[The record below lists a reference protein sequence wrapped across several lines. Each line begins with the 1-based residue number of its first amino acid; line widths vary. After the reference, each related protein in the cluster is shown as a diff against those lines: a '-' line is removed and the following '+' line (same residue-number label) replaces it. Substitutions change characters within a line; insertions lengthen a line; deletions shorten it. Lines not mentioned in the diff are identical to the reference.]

1 VKTEGADPMDSKY
14 RELLEEAQEY
24 SEKYVEGVASMPAF
38 PDEEG
43 LSALDEFDEPMPEQS
58 TDAMEVIRRLEKAG
72 SATVAQIGGRCFG
85 FVNGSVLPAAH
96 AAEWIADTW
105 NQNGSLYVMSPAVS
119 KIEDVCEK
127 WIVDLF
133 GLPEGTAMGL
143 VTGSSNAIICALA
156 AARNE
161 MYRRQG
167 YDLSAEGFRN
177 APKIRVVAGEGAHSA
192 VFAAL
197 SVLGIGKNEVEIV
210 PDDECGRMK
219 PECLPEL
226 DDKTILILQAGH
238 VTGGHFDPFDEICE
252 KANKAGAWV
261 HIDGAFGLWAA
272 ASEKQKH
279 LTKGIDKADSFSVD
293 AHKTLNAGYDCG
305 IVLCRDRDAL
315 ASALQASGAYIEYG
329 ENRDGM
335 LYTTEM
341 SRRGRALPLWAV
353 LKQLGKSG
361 VEQLIDQLCDNAE
374 YFVRGLEAAGF
385 TVPVPPCFNQG
396 MVRCGTP
403 EQTRAVLER
412 IQHSGDCFCSGSQW
426 DGVPVIRISV
436 CSYATT
442 KEDIDRSIEVFKKAL
457 AETV

>member
-1 VKTEGADPMDSKY
+1 MDRKY
-14 RELLEEAQEY
+14 RALLKEAQEY
-24 SEKYVEGVASMPAF
+24 SERYVEGVASMPAF
-38 PDEEG
+38 PDDKG
-43 LSALDEFDEPMPEQS
+43 LSVLPEFDEPMPEQS
-58 TDAMEVIRRLEKAG
+58 TDAADVIRKLETVG
-72 SATVAQIGGRCFG
+72 SATTAQIGGRCFG

-105 NQNGSLYVMSPAVS
+105 NQNGALYVMSPAVS
-119 KIEDVCEK
+119 KIEEVCEK

-133 GLPEGTAMGL
+133 GLPQETAMGL

-161 MYRRQG
+161 IYRRRG
-167 YDLSAEGFRN
+167 YDIGAEGLRN
-177 APKIRVVAGEGAHSA
+177 APGIRIVVGEGAHSA

-197 SVLGIGKNEVEIV
+197 SVLGIGRNEVEVV
-210 PDDECGRMK
+210 PADEYGRMK

-226 DDKTILILQAGH
+226 DGTTILILQAGH

-252 KANKAGAWV
+252 RAKKVGAWV
-261 HIDGAFGLWAA
+261 HVDGAFGLWAA

-279 LTKGIDKADSFSVD
+279 LTKGIEKADSFSVD

-305 IVLCRDRDAL
+305 IVLCRHRDAL
-315 ASALQASGAYIEYG
+315 ASAMQASGAYIEYG

-353 LKQLGKSG
+353 LKQLGKTG
-361 VEQLIDQLCDNAE
+361 VGQLIDQLCDNAE
-374 YFVRGLEAAGF
+374 YFVKGLEAVGF
-385 TVPVPPCFNQG
+385 TVPIPPCFNQG
-396 MVRCGTP
+396 IVRCDTP
-403 EQTRAVLER
+403 EQTRAVLEK

-426 DGVPVIRISV
+426 GGVPVIRISV
-436 CSYATT
+436 CSYVTT
-442 KEDIDRSIEVFKKAL
+442 KADIDRSIEVFKKAL
-457 AETV
+457 AETI